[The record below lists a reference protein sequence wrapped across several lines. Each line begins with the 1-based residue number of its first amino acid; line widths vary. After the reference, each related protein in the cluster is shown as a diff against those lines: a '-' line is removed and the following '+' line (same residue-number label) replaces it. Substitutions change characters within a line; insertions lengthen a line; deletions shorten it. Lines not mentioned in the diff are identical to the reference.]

1 MLRGG
6 DVTEIL
12 ELRRQGLSISQ
23 ISAHTGFDRKTV
35 RKYLHDPTIPRY
47 GPRQV
52 TECRRGR
59 LLAPFTD
66 YVDQRLSAGV
76 WNAVVLFRELR
87 DRGYSGGYTVVK
99 DYLRPKRREAE
110 AVAVRRFET
119 APGHQAQVD
128 WGELGVIE
136 FPDGSKRKM
145 YGFVMTL
152 GNSRAMF
159 ADACT
164 DQKLATFLRM
174 HEAAFEHLGGVPEE
188 VLYDWTKTAA
198 LGLDERGEVEWQS
211 TFSDF
216 AGYYGFTPRLCR
228 VYRPQTKGKVES
240 GIGYVRK
247 SFLMAQYGQEPTSIE
262 DLRSRLRAWTAE
274 VANVR
279 VHGTTHRIVRE
290 AWGEEKRHLQS
301 IVGRPPY
308 SQLYALVEEQVR
320 IVSRDAF
327 IAYKANRYSVPWQ
340 SAGKEVAVREK
351 DDRIE
356 IVRDGQVLA
365 THVRSTD
372 RYQTIVIAA
381 HHADIPTVDTGRR
394 GSKPR
399 LALKFAAP
407 EVEVRPLSVYEAVC
421 EARCEPVTALQT
433 ELLQT
438 ELGLRELEGVA

>member
-1 MLRGG
+1 MK
-6 DVTEIL
+6 DIE
-12 ELRRQGLSISQ
+12 EFKRQGLTISQ
-23 ISAHTGFDRKTV
+23 ISVLTGFSRPTI
-35 RKYLHDPTIPRY
+35 RKYLLRPEPPRY
-47 GPRQV
+47 GPRSP
-52 TECRRGR
+52 R
-59 LLAPFTD
+59 FTKLD
-66 YVDQRLSAGV
+66 SFKSYIDQRLSAGV
-76 WNAVVLFRELR
+76 WNAVVLLRELR

-136 FPDGSKRKM
+136 FPDSSRRKM

-198 LGLDERGEVEWQS
+198 LGLDERGEVQWQS

-228 VYRPQTKGKVES
+228 AYRPQTKGKVES

-279 VHGTTHRIVRE
+279 IHGTTHRVVRE
-290 AWGEEKRHLQS
+290 AWEEEKQHLQS
-301 IVGRPPY
+301 VAGRPAYP
-308 SQLYALVEEQVR
+308 LVEEHIR
-320 IVSRDAF
+320 IVTRDAF
-327 IAYKANRYSVPWQ
+327 VAYQANRYSVPWQ
-340 SAGKEVAVREK
+340 AAGKEVSVREK
-351 DDRIE
+351 DGRIE
-356 IVRDGQVLA
+356 ILRDGQVLA
-365 THVRSTD
+365 THARSME
-372 RYQTIVIAA
+372 RHQTIIITA
-381 HHADIPTVDTGRR
+381 HHADIPIADTGRR
-394 GSKPR
+394 GGKPR
-399 LALKFAAP
+399 LTLKFAAP

-421 EARCEPVTALQT
+421 ETAAALQS
-433 ELLQT
+433 ERRLS
-438 ELGLRELEGVA
+438 ELEVVA